1 VDYYHNPD
9 VRMLF
14 SSVCDHRVC
23 EPCIARLFQRGR
35 AHPCPACGCST
46 RAEDFLEQP
55 KETRKVA
62 SEAKVRRQVC
72 DIFCKSEEDF
82 PSLAEYNDFLEQ
94 RENII
99 YRLVN
104 PSTPE
109 EVQEAWRSI
118 DQYREQNAEQ
128 ILRAQNLQPRKKVQK
143 ILSII
148 NEEGGFCAAVNSDW
162 DERQAQTNLVHPFQ
176 DRYRDFLANA
186 PGDAAHAQDDAPF
199 APQPLLGEHGP
210 ADKTRQMSGG
220 GQCPDIPLKKA
231 RQFFFKELISTM
243 GKGTNSKTY
252 QM

>member
-1 VDYYHNPD
+1 
-9 VRMLF
+9 ML
-14 SSVCDHRVC
+14 SMPCGLLPQPRCADALLICLRPPC
-23 EPCIARLFQRGR
+23 LEPCIARLFQRGR

-176 DRYRDFLANA
+176 DRYRDFLQTLLVMLLMLKMMRHLHLN
-186 PGDAAHAQDDAPF
+186 HF
-199 APQPLLGEHGP
+199 LVNMVPLTKR
-210 ADKTRQMSGG
+210 AK
-220 GQCPDIPLKKA
+220 
-231 RQFFFKELISTM
+231 
-243 GKGTNSKTY
+243 
-252 QM
+252 